1 MASKT
6 SKWMATVA
14 SAAISVMVGGV
25 AFAAPASAF
34 EGTGTTMGLFPD
46 PISEAVAG
54 GRTAVAEG
62 QRQVRQVTNS
72 LRSPGADSAGTMGL
86 LPDPISE
93 ALKNGRT
100 AAAEGQRQAR
110 QVTNSFR
117 STDGASDDVISKVLS
132 KVLSNVGTKV
142 AEAKG
147 QARRALNQAS

>member
-14 SAAISVMVGGV
+14 SAAISVMVGGA

-34 EGTGTTMGLFPD
+34 EGTGTTMGLVPD
-46 PISEAVAG
+46 RISEAVAA

-72 LRSPGADSAGTMGL
+72 LRS
-86 LPDPISE
+86 
-93 ALKNGRT
+93 
-100 AAAEGQRQAR
+100 
-110 QVTNSFR
+110 
-117 STDGASDDVISKVLS
+117 TDGASDVISKVLS

-142 AEAKG
+142 AEVKG
-147 QARRALNQAS
+147 QARRALDQAS